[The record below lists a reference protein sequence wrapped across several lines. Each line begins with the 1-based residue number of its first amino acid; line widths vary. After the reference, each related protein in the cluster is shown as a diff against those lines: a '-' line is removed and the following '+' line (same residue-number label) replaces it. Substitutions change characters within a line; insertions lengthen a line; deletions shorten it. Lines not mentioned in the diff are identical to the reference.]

1 MKNQLLSPMTCKIL
15 AILLLLPLTVLSAA
29 EPRTSFRPG
38 ELWPDD
44 KGVHINAHGGGLLVA
59 NGVTYWFGEHKIEGK
74 VGNTAHVGVH
84 VYSSQDLYNWKDE
97 GIALQVSPDEK
108 SEIAKG
114 CVIERPKVIFNPK
127 TGKYVMW
134 FHLEFLGQ
142 GYLTA
147 RTGVA
152 VADKPTGPYKF
163 LHSLRINPGV
173 WPENTPDHLRKPLS
187 DEELALLQIPRQ
199 QRPNPPTLAEESDFL
214 LRRDFAVGQESKDM
228 TLFVDDDGIAYH
240 IGTSEGTLT
249 LKISRLNPDFT
260 GFDGHYVRVFVG
272 DKNEAPAIFKRSG
285 KYYLLTS
292 GCTGWK
298 PNAAR
303 LAVADRVTGPWIH
316 LGNPCHGFNPATQLG
331 PEKTFGGQSTFVFPV
346 PGKKDAFIAMFD
358 EWRPDN
364 AIDGRYY
371 WLPIRF
377 QDDRPVIEW
386 KSDWELSTFKS

>member
-1 MKNQLLSPMTCKIL
+1 MKHIGAFTLFL
-15 AILLLLPLTVLSAA
+15 VAA
-29 EPRTSFRPG
+29 AFADAPRTSFHSG

-59 NGVTYWFGEHKIEGK
+59 NGVTYWFGEHKIGGEA
-74 VGNTAHVGVH
+74 GNKAYVGVH
-84 VYSSQDLYNWKDE
+84 VYSSKDLYNWKDE
-97 GIALQVSPDEK
+97 GVAMSVSDDPA

-114 CVIERPKVIFNPK
+114 CIIERPKVIFNPK

-134 FHLEFLGQ
+134 FHLELPGQ
-142 GYLTA
+142 GYRTA

-152 VADKPTGPYKF
+152 VADKPAGPYTY
-163 LHSLRINPGV
+163 LHSLRINPGI
-173 WPENTPDHLRKPLS
+173 WPDNTPERLRKLLS
-187 DEELALLQIPRQ
+187 EDELGLLRSSGD
-199 QRPNPPTLAEESDFL
+199 QRSKSLTRPDVADLL

-228 TLFVDDDGIAYH
+228 TLFVDDDGAAYQIA
-240 IGTSEGTLT
+240 TSEGTLT
-249 LKISRLNPDFT
+249 LKISRLNDDYT

-272 DKNEAPAIFKRSG
+272 DKNEASSIFKRRG

-303 LAVADRVTGPWIH
+303 LAVADRIMGPWIP
-316 LGNPCHGFNPATQLG
+316 LGNPCKGENAANKLG
-331 PEKTFGGQSTFVFPV
+331 PDKTFGGQSTFVLPV
-346 PGKKDAFIAMFD
+346 PGKEDAFIAMFD
-358 EWRPDN
+358 EWRPQN

-377 QDDRPVIEW
+377 EGDRPVIEW
-386 KSDWELSTFKS
+386 IPEWDLSFFSH

>member
-1 MKNQLLSPMTCKIL
+1 
-15 AILLLLPLTVLSAA
+15 
-29 EPRTSFRPG
+29 
-38 ELWPDD
+38 
-44 KGVHINAHGGGLLVA
+44 
-59 NGVTYWFGEHKIEGK
+59 
-74 VGNTAHVGVH
+74 
-84 VYSSQDLYNWKDE
+84 
-97 GIALQVSPDEK
+97 
-108 SEIAKG
+108 
-114 CVIERPKVIFNPK
+114 
-127 TGKYVMW
+127 
-134 FHLEFLGQ
+134 
-142 GYLTA
+142 
-147 RTGVA
+147 
-152 VADKPTGPYKF
+152 
-163 LHSLRINPGV
+163 
-173 WPENTPDHLRKPLS
+173 
-187 DEELALLQIPRQ
+187 
-199 QRPNPPTLAEESDFL
+199 
-214 LRRDFAVGQESKDM
+214 VGQESKDM
-228 TLFVDDDGIAYH
+228 TLFVDDDGVAYH

-272 DKNEAPAIFKRSG
+272 NKNEAPAIFKRGG

-303 LAVADRVTGPWIH
+303 LAVADRITGPWTH

-377 QDDRPVIEW
+377 QDNRPVIEW
-386 KSDWELSTFKS
+386 NSNWDLSTFKS